1 MLSFRKCP
9 AFDAVSAG
17 RKAVM
22 TIEPGLRVH
31 RVSLIVGNAAVAAND
46 LDNGD
51 DTSDLLDDIV
61 VKYKA
66 KPQRIFT
73 PAQLNRMNSLNGAEY
88 GIKSVGT
95 AGQAD
100 RFHRIDIWFAN
111 PWRLT
116 AAERVAPAWNLAKE
130 GIQIEVNIKAGLA
143 APTLE
148 AEMEVDALTQDD
160 IGAIQKVY
168 REDISAVGSTKKI
181 QTLAKADLIEAIHFL
196 PTVGGT
202 SRYVSAVKLQRNGYD
217 DIDNI
222 SLTSMQASLTGWG
235 LNPDSRAT
243 PWYELVLDRSDR
255 MQDGMVAEGLRT
267 LHADVTFSGAAA
279 GVLPVIIQRTGAP
292 D

>member
-1 MLSFRKCP
+1 
-9 AFDAVSAG
+9 
-17 RKAVM
+17 M
-22 TIEPGLRVH
+22 TIEPGVRVH
-31 RVSLIVGNAAVAAND
+31 RVTLIVGNAAVAAND

-73 PAQLNRMNSLNGAEY
+73 PAQLNRLNSLNGAEY
-88 GIKSVGT
+88 AIKSVGT

-100 RFHRIDIWFAN
+100 RVHRIDIWFAN
-111 PWRLT
+111 PWRLDP
-116 AAERVAPAWNLAKE
+116 AERFKPAWNLVKE
-130 GIQIEVNIKAGLA
+130 GLQIEVNVKAGLA
-143 APTLE
+143 APSLE
-148 AEMEVDALTQDD
+148 AEMEVDAIPAGVDD
-160 IGAIQKVY
+160 IGLIQKVY

-181 QTLAKADLIEAIHFL
+181 QTLAKADLIEALHFL

-202 SRYVSAVKLQRNGYD
+202 SRYTSAVKLQRNGYD

-222 SLTSMQASLTGWG
+222 SLQSMQASLTAWG

-255 MQDGMVAEGLRT
+255 LKDGLLGEGLRT

-279 GVLPVIIQRTGAP
+279 GVLPVIIQRTGTP